1 MNGTI
6 RHLMCGKI
14 MLGFGGEFGMLKGDK
29 AREVIIPPIV
39 YIDRSNYKYIR
50 SDIDN
55 VKRL

>member
-1 MNGTI
+1 
-6 RHLMCGKI
+6 